1 MTENTGR
8 REPPPLTTDELVD
21 QGLIELERRSD
32 GIYLSLTAKGRRYG
46 LQLEP
51 GDTGA
56 GAGLIVKVTGKAST
70 AEGFDEHQAAL
81 YLREIVAQAN
91 LAKMALSR
99 LKVASRETFA
109 DFARDAPRGLGQV
122 VPDHVLA
129 VWKTRPGIWRVE
141 RTDELFMYAESVLSH
156 AATVSHILVPG
167 AIMGD
172 KRKKLWAK
180 DRARLLREVLGPP
193 PSLLRERT
201 VRDAVVHIDERL
213 DDQAMR
219 PPEVGLADRRVVLE
233 SHEWSLEKFG
243 WRRVLV
249 LDTLTYVFDDDRLD
263 LHAVGDA
270 LADLA
275 DCAYWWLA
283 DYQGT
288 PLEGLV
294 SVNGTP
300 VWFGSLSAPKEP
312 IPED

>member
-1 MTENTGR
+1 
-8 REPPPLTTDELVD
+8 LVE
-21 QGLIELERRSD
+21 QGLIELERRAD
-32 GIYLSLTAKGRRYG
+32 GIYVSLTAKGRRYG

-70 AEGFDEHQAAL
+70 AAGFDEHQTAL
-81 YLREIVAQAN
+81 YLREIVAQAHLAN
-91 LAKMALSR
+91 LALSR
-99 LKVASRETFA
+99 LKAASRETFA
-109 DFARDAPRGLGQV
+109 DFARDAPRVLGRD

-141 RTDELFMYAESVLSH
+141 RTDELFMYAESVLAH

-167 AIMGD
+167 AIKGG
-172 KRKKLWAK
+172 KSKELWAK
-180 DRARLLREVLGPP
+180 DRARLLAEVLGPLAP
-193 PSLLRERT
+193 PLRERT

-233 SHEWSLEKFG
+233 SHGWSLEKSG

-249 LDTLTYVFDDDRLD
+249 LDTLTYVFDDDMLD
-263 LHAVGDA
+263 LQEVGDD

-288 PLEGLV
+288 LLEGLV
-294 SVNGTP
+294 SVKGKP
-300 VWFGSLSAPKEP
+300 VWFGSESTPKN
-312 IPED
+312 IGPED